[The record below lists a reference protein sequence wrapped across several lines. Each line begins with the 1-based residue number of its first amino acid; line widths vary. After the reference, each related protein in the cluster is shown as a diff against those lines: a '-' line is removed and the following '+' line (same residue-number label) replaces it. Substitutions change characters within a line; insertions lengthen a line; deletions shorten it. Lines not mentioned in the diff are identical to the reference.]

1 VVQLFGFEISRKKT
15 KQDTASTVDTNKSF
29 ALPQNDDGAVTIQSG
44 AYYGTYVDL
53 DGVVRNEIE
62 LITRYREMSM
72 QPELETAVDE
82 IVNEAIV
89 NTAKDK
95 AVEINMDDLKQ
106 PESVKKK
113 IRDEFDVALKLLNFG
128 NMGHD
133 IFRRWYID
141 GRMFYHVI
149 IDDSSP
155 SKGIQ
160 ELRYIDPRRIR
171 KIREI
176 QKTKD
181 PRTTIDVINKIN
193 EYYLYNERGI
203 IGAHS
208 NLGAKIAVDAIINV
222 NSGLMDSKRAMVLSY
237 LHKAIKPLNNLR
249 MIEDATVIYRLSRAP
264 ERRIFYIDVGNMPT
278 IKAEQYLK

>member
-1 VVQLFGFEISRKKT
+1 MVQLFGFEISRKKT

-133 IFRRWYID
+133 VFRRWYID

-155 SKGIQ
+155 AKGIQ

-176 QKTKD
+176 QRTKD
-181 PRTTIDVINKIN
+181 QTGMEVIKSVK
-193 EYYLYNERGI
+193 EYYLYNERGV

-208 NLGAKIAVDAIINV
+208 NLGTKIAVDAIVNV

-237 LHKAIKPLNNLR
+237 LH
-249 MIEDATVIYRLSRAP
+249 
-264 ERRIFYIDVGNMPT
+264 
-278 IKAEQYLK
+278 

>member
-1 VVQLFGFEISRKKT
+1 MAVTLFGFEIGRKKDD
-15 KQDTASTVDTNKSF
+15 KQQNQQEPTQKTF

-72 QPELETAVDE
+72 QPELETAIDE

-89 NTAKDK
+89 
-95 AVEINMDDLKQ
+95 MDDKGKSVDINLDDVKIS
-106 PESVKKK
+106 ESVKTK
-113 IRDEFDVALKLLNFG
+113 IRDEFDRILKLMNFG

-141 GRMFYHVI
+141 GRVFYHLVV
-149 IDDSSP
+149 DESSP
-155 SKGIQ
+155 ALGIQ

-176 QKTKD
+176 QKTRD
-181 PRTTIDVINKIN
+181 PKTGMEIIKTQK
-193 EYYLYNERGI
+193 EYYLYNERGVI
-203 IGAHS
+203 VSHSNIGA
-208 NLGAKIAVDAIINV
+208 
-222 NSGLMDSKRAMVLSY
+222 
-237 LHKAIKPLNNLR
+237 
-249 MIEDATVIYRLSRAP
+249 
-264 ERRIFYIDVGNMPT
+264 
-278 IKAEQYLK
+278 